1 MRRDLGESFA
11 LWRKFVFWI
20 LGNAAA
26 LKRISYFLRLVPS
39 LTLPKSTLLYRFWIC
54 IDAEVAYSLSLHQKP
69 AELLELPELHGA
81 QVTNSEPFDRC
92 SLI

>member
-1 MRRDLGESFA
+1 MAKIRLLESGKCCCFKA
-11 LWRKFVFWI
+11 NFI
-20 LGNAAA
+20 LPAAGTELA
-26 LKRISYFLRLVPS
+26 
-39 LTLPKSTLLYRFWIC
+39 LPKSTQLYRFWIC

>member
-1 MRRDLGESFA
+1 MAKIRLLDSGKCCCFKA
-11 LWRKFVFWI
+11 NFI
-20 LGNAAA
+20 LPAAGTELDPA
-26 LKRISYFLRLVPS
+26 EVDSI
-39 LTLPKSTLLYRFWIC
+39 YRFWIC